1 MKKVKQVLIKFLSYL
16 ISILQGNYK
25 VIDIWY
31 YIQGNVRYKII
42 NSSFRK
48 LIRKHVKEQIELR
61 ISNMNKECYNNGE
74 CVMCGCA
81 TTALQMCDKS
91 CEGLCYPR
99 MMSRKEWLAFKDGDV
114 LKDGEYYWVLNDFV
128 LVKGKDVTIY

>member
-42 NSSFRK
+42 NSSFKK
-48 LIRKHVKEQIELR
+48 LIRKHILEQIELR
-61 ISNMNKECYNNGE
+61 ISNMNRECYNNGE

-91 CEGLCYPR
+91 CKGLCYPR
-99 MMSRKEWLAFKDGDV
+99 MMSKKEWLAFKDGDI
-114 LKDGEYYWVLNDFV
+114 LKDKEYYWILNNFV
-128 LVKGKDVTIY
+128 FVKGKDVTIY

>member
-48 LIRKHVKEQIELR
+48 LIRKHVLEQIELR
-61 ISNMNKECYNNGE
+61 ISNMNRECYNNGE

-91 CEGLCYPR
+91 CKGLCYPR
-99 MMSRKEWLAFKDGDV
+99 MMSRKEWLAFKDGDI
-114 LKDGEYYWVLNDFV
+114 LKDEDYYWVLNNFV
-128 LVKGKDVTIY
+128 FVKGKDVTIY

>member
-48 LIRKHVKEQIELR
+48 LIRKHVLEQIELR
-61 ISNMNKECYNNGE
+61 ISNMNRECYNNGE

-81 TTALQMCDKS
+81 TTALQMCNKS
-91 CEGLCYPR
+91 CKGLCYPR
-99 MMSRKEWLAFKDGDV
+99 MMSRKEWLAFKDGDI
-114 LKDGEYYWVLNDFV
+114 LKDGDYYWVLNNFV
-128 LVKGKDVTIY
+128 FVKGKDVTIY